1 MEEDLHGIKRKIISS
16 RFITRS
22 VFQRSRPTCLWALIA
37 GVLGYFIIHPWV
49 MITAHLMF
57 RPRLKAYFSMGNI
70 IFEEFVRAF
79 SLEML
84 PWGLAFAVLS
94 SLSGAFYGRSR
105 QAIAAL
111 RASEQRFK
119 EMSITDELTGLHNSR
134 HFFSRLKAEIK
145 RTDRYGHP
153 LTLLILDLDN
163 FKQYNDTFGHLS
175 GDKVLAET
183 GNIIRK
189 SIRSTDS
196 AYRYGGEEFAVI
208 LPESSGQESLYIA
221 ERIRKSFESEAL
233 FDHKKDGLRVTVSI
247 GVAQY
252 VREEEMSTFIKT
264 ADENMYAA
272 KNAGKNRI
280 CCAQ

>member
-1 MEEDLHGIKRKIISS
+1 MTSS
-16 RFITRS
+16 GLKP
-22 VFQRSRPTCLWALIA
+22 SRAVCLWALI
-37 GVLGYFIIHPWV
+37 GLLLGYLIIHPWV

-57 RPRLKAYFSMGNI
+57 RPGLKSYFLFVGV
-70 IFEEFVRAF
+70 IFEEFTRAF

-84 PWGLAFAVLS
+84 PWGFAFGVVS
-94 SLSGAFYGRSR
+94 SLSAAFYGRSR

-119 EMSITDELTGLHNSR
+119 EMSITDELTGLYNSR
-134 HFFSRLKAEIK
+134 HFFDRLKAEIQ
-145 RTDRYGHP
+145 RTDRYRHS
-153 LTLLILDLDN
+153 LTLLMLDLDN
-163 FKQYNDTFGHLS
+163 FKQYNDAFGHLA
-175 GDKVLAET
+175 GDRVLAET

-208 LPESSGQESLYIA
+208 LPESGGRESLYFA
-221 ERIRKSFESEAL
+221 ERIRKSFENEAL
-233 FDHKKDGLRVTVSI
+233 FAHKEDGLRVTVSI

-252 VREEEMSTFIKT
+252 IPGEEMSAFIKR
-264 ADENMYAA
+264 ADKNMYAA

-280 CCAQ
+280 CGA

>member
-1 MEEDLHGIKRKIISS
+1 
-16 RFITRS
+16 
-22 VFQRSRPTCLWALIA
+22 
-37 GVLGYFIIHPWV
+37 
-49 MITAHLMF
+49 MITAHLML
-57 RPRLKAYFSMGNI
+57 RTRLKSYSSIVNV
-70 IFEEFVRAF
+70 IFAEFTRAF

-84 PWGLAFAVLS
+84 PWGLTFAIISTLTA
-94 SLSGAFYGRSR
+94 AFYGRSR
-105 QAIAAL
+105 QTMAAL

-119 EMSITDELTGLHNSR
+119 EMSITDELTGLYNSR
-134 HFFSRLKAEIK
+134 HFFKRIKAEVE

-175 GDKVLAET
+175 GDRVLAET

-208 LPESSGQESLYIA
+208 LPESSVRKSLYFA
-221 ERIRKSFESEAL
+221 ERIRKSFESEAS
-233 FDHKKDGLRVTVSI
+233 FAHEDEGLRVTVSI

-252 VREEEMSTFIKT
+252 LAGEKISDLIKR
-264 ADENMYAA
+264 ADRNMYEA
-272 KNAGKNRI
+272 KKTGKNRI
-280 CCAQ
+280 CSEQ

>member
-1 MEEDLHGIKRKIISS
+1 MSGDQANLTRQPGLKSS
-16 RFITRS
+16 KANW
-22 VFQRSRPTCLWALIA
+22 LWPLA
-37 GVLGYFIIHPWV
+37 GGLTGYFIIHPWV
-49 MITAHLMF
+49 MMTAHLMF
-57 RPRLKAYFSMGNI
+57 RPRLKSYFSIVDI
-70 IFEEFVRAF
+70 IFAEFARAF

-84 PWGLAFAVLS
+84 PWGLAFAMIS
-94 SLSGAFYGRSR
+94 SFTAAFYGRSR

-134 HFFSRLKAEIK
+134 HFFKRIKAEVE
-145 RTDRYGHP
+145 RTDRYSHP

-163 FKQYNDTFGHLS
+163 FKQYNDTFGHLA
-175 GDKVLAET
+175 GDRVLAET

-208 LPESSGQESLYIA
+208 LPESGGQEALYFA
-221 ERIRKSFESEAL
+221 ERIRKSFVSQAMSA
-233 FDHKKDGLRVTVSI
+233 HKDADLRVTVSI

-252 VREEEMSTFIKT
+252 LAGEKISAFIKR
-264 ADENMYAA
+264 ADRNMYAA

-280 CCAQ
+280 CGAQ

>member
-1 MEEDLHGIKRKIISS
+1 M
-16 RFITRS
+16 
-22 VFQRSRPTCLWALIA
+22 
-37 GVLGYFIIHPWV
+37 HPWI

-57 RPRLKAYFSMGNI
+57 RPRSKSYFSVGNM
-70 IFEEFVRAF
+70 IFEEFTRAF

-84 PWGLAFAVLS
+84 PWGLAFAALG
-94 SLSGAFYGRSR
+94 SLSGAFYCRSR
-105 QAIAAL
+105 QAVAAL
-111 RASEQRFK
+111 RVSEQKFK
-119 EMSITDELTGLHNSR
+119 EMSITDELTGLYNSR
-134 HFFSRLKAEIK
+134 HFFSRLQAEIK

-175 GDKVLAET
+175 GDKVLAEA
-183 GNIIRK
+183 GNIIRN

-221 ERIRKSFESEAL
+221 ERIRQSIESEAL
-233 FDHKKDGLRVTVSI
+233 SDHKKDGLRVTVSI

-252 VREEEMSTFIKT
+252 VPEEEISTFIKR
-264 ADENMYAA
+264 ADGKMYAA

>member
-1 MEEDLHGIKRKIISS
+1 MTANKPNLTRRTDFKSS
-16 RFITRS
+16 KTMY
-22 VFQRSRPTCLWALIA
+22 LWPLTGGLI
-37 GVLGYFIIHPWV
+37 GFFIIHPWV
-49 MITAHLMF
+49 MITAHLML
-57 RPRLKAYFSMGNI
+57 RTRLKSYSSIVNV
-70 IFEEFVRAF
+70 IFAEFTRAF

-84 PWGLAFAVLS
+84 PWGLTFAIISTLTA
-94 SLSGAFYGRSR
+94 AFYGRSR
-105 QAIAAL
+105 QTMAAL

-119 EMSITDELTGLHNSR
+119 EMSITDELTGLYNSR
-134 HFFSRLKAEIK
+134 HFFKRIKAEVE

-175 GDKVLAET
+175 GDRVLAET

-208 LPESSGQESLYIA
+208 LPESSVRKSLYFA
-221 ERIRKSFESEAL
+221 ERIRKSFESEAS
-233 FDHKKDGLRVTVSI
+233 FAHEDEGLRVTVSI

-252 VREEEMSTFIKT
+252 LAGEKISDLIKR
-264 ADENMYAA
+264 ADRNMYEA
-272 KNAGKNRI
+272 KKTGKNRI
-280 CCAQ
+280 CSEQ

>member
-1 MEEDLHGIKRKIISS
+1 MI
-16 RFITRS
+16 RS
-22 VFQRSRPTCLWALIA
+22 VFKRSRSMCLWALIG
-37 GVLGYFIIHPWV
+37 GVSGYFIIHPWV

-57 RPRLKAYFSMGNI
+57 RPRLKSYFSI
-70 IFEEFVRAF
+70 VDIVFEEFTRAF
-79 SLEML
+79 SLAML
-84 PWGLAFAVLS
+84 PWGMAFAMISAL
-94 SLSGAFYGRSR
+94 AATFYGRSR

-119 EMSITDELTGLHNSR
+119 EMSITDELTGLYNSR
-134 HFFSRLKAEIK
+134 HFFNRLKAEIE

-153 LTLLILDLDN
+153 LTLLMLDLDN
-163 FKQYNDTFGHLS
+163 FKQYNDAFGHLS
-175 GDKVLAET
+175 GDSVLAET

-189 SIRSTDS
+189 SIRSSDS

-208 LPESSGQESLYIA
+208 MPESSGQESLYFA
-221 ERIRKSFESEAL
+221 ERIRKSFESKAL
-233 FDHKKDGLRVTVSI
+233 SGYKEDDLRVTVSI

-252 VREEEMSTFIKT
+252 IAGEEISAFIKR

-280 CCAQ
+280 RGAQ

>member
-1 MEEDLHGIKRKIISS
+1 MTANKPNLTRRTDFKSS
-16 RFITRS
+16 KTMY
-22 VFQRSRPTCLWALIA
+22 LWPLTGGLI
-37 GVLGYFIIHPWV
+37 GFFIIHPWV
-49 MITAHLMF
+49 MITAHLML
-57 RPRLKAYFSMGNI
+57 RPRLKSYSSIVNV
-70 IFEEFVRAF
+70 IFAEFTRAF

-84 PWGLAFAVLS
+84 PWGLTFAIISTLTA
-94 SLSGAFYGRSR
+94 AFYGRSR
-105 QAIAAL
+105 QTMAAL

-119 EMSITDELTGLHNSR
+119 EMSITDELTGLYNSR
-134 HFFSRLKAEIK
+134 HFFKRIKAEVE

-175 GDKVLAET
+175 GDRVLAET

-208 LPESSGQESLYIA
+208 LPESSGQESLYFA
-221 ERIRKSFESEAL
+221 ERIRKSFESETL
-233 FDHKKDGLRVTVSI
+233 FAHEDEGLRVTVSI

-252 VREEEMSTFIKT
+252 IAGEEISALIKR
-264 ADENMYAA
+264 ADRNMYEA
-272 KNAGKNRI
+272 KNAGKNKI
-280 CCAQ
+280 CGVQ

>member
-1 MEEDLHGIKRKIISS
+1 MNAKKSNLTGH
-16 RFITRS
+16 
-22 VFQRSRPTCLWALIA
+22 VFKRSRAICLWALRGALI
-37 GVLGYFIIHPWV
+37 GYFIIHPWV
-49 MITAHLMF
+49 MISAHLMF
-57 RPRLKAYFSMGNI
+57 RPAVRSYFSIVDI
-70 IFEEFVRAF
+70 IFEELARVF
-79 SLEML
+79 SLQML
-84 PWGLAFAVLS
+84 PWGLAFAMISALT
-94 SLSGAFYGRSR
+94 GAFYGKSR

-111 RASEQRFK
+111 RASEQKFK
-119 EMSITDELTGLHNSR
+119 EMSITDELTGLYNSR
-134 HFFSRLKAEIK
+134 HFFKRIKAEVE

-163 FKQYNDTFGHLS
+163 FKQYNDAFGHLA

-208 LPESSGQESLYIA
+208 LPESSGQEALYFA

-233 FDHKKDGLRVTVSI
+233 FAHKDEGLPVTVSI

-252 VREEEMSTFIKT
+252 LAGEKISALIKR
-264 ADENMYAA
+264 ADSNMYKA
-272 KNAGKNRI
+272 KNEGKNRI
-280 CCAQ
+280 CGEQ

>member
-1 MEEDLHGIKRKIISS
+1 MTGNQPNLTRRPDFKSS
-16 RFITRS
+16 MAK
-22 VFQRSRPTCLWALIA
+22 CLWPLAGGLI
-37 GVLGYFIIHPWV
+37 GYIIIHPWV
-49 MITAHLMF
+49 MISAHLMF
-57 RPRLKAYFSMGNI
+57 RPRLKSYFSI
-70 IFEEFVRAF
+70 VDVIFAEFTRAF

-84 PWGLAFAVLS
+84 PWGLAFAIISTLTA
-94 SLSGAFYGRSR
+94 AFYGRSR
-105 QAIAAL
+105 QTMAAL

-119 EMSITDELTGLHNSR
+119 EMSITDELTGLYNSR
-134 HFFSRLKAEIK
+134 HFFKRIKAEVE

-163 FKQYNDTFGHLS
+163 FKQYNDTFGHLA
-175 GDKVLAET
+175 GDRVLTET

-208 LPESSGQESLYIA
+208 LPESSGSEALYFA

-233 FDHKKDGLRVTVSI
+233 LAVKNESLRVTVSI

-252 VREEEMSTFIKT
+252 ITGEEISTFIKR
-264 ADENMYAA
+264 ADKNMYEA
-272 KNAGKNRI
+272 KNTGKNRI
-280 CCAQ
+280 YGDQ

>member
-1 MEEDLHGIKRKIISS
+1 L
-16 RFITRS
+16 TRS
-22 VFQRSRPTCLWALIA
+22 VFKRSRATCLWALI
-37 GVLGYFIIHPWV
+37 GGMSGYFIIHPWV

-57 RPRLKAYFSMGNI
+57 RPRLKSYFSIVDI
-70 IFEEFVRAF
+70 IFEEFTRAF

-84 PWGLAFAVLS
+84 PWGFAFAIISALA
-94 SLSGAFYGRSR
+94 GAFYGRSR

-119 EMSITDELTGLHNSR
+119 EMSITDELTGLYNSR
-134 HFFSRLKAEIK
+134 HFFNRLKAEIE

-153 LTLLILDLDN
+153 LTLLMLDLDN
-163 FKQYNDTFGHLS
+163 FKQYNDAFGHLS
-175 GDKVLAET
+175 GDSVLAET

-189 SIRSTDS
+189 SIRSSDS

-208 LPESSGQESLYIA
+208 LPESGGQESLYFA
-221 ERIRKSFESEAL
+221 ERIRKSFESQAL
-233 FDHKKDGLRVTVSI
+233 FAHKEDGLRVTVSI

-252 VREEEMSTFIKT
+252 LPGEEISAFIKR

-280 CCAQ
+280 CGAQ